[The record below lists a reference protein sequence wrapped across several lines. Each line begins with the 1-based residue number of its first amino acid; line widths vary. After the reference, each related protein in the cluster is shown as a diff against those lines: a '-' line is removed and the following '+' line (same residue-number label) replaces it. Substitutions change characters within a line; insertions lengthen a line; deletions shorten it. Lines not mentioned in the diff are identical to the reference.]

1 MRKARK
7 THDSSEFGRP
17 ASHGIKGLDAPMVG
31 APVNIT
37 IDGIVEQESGKT
49 PPPPA
54 VSVKAVAITLAVMLI
69 LGLVI
74 LFALRYTP
82 SFEAQMQ
89 EMDASG
95 EIE

>member
-1 MRKARK
+1 MRKK
-7 THDSSEFGRP
+7 PEEHDSSEFGQP
-17 ASHGIKGLDAPMVG
+17 ASHGIKGLDPPMVG
-31 APVNIT
+31 APASIT

-54 VSVKAVAITLAVMLI
+54 VSVKAIAITLAVMLI
-69 LGLVI
+69 LGVVI
-74 LFALRYTP
+74 LFALRCAP

-89 EMDASG
+89 EMDASV